1 MAALPVDGHES
12 TGTGGRV
19 VVVVGDVAVV
29 VGSVVVVVIGDVV
42 VVVGS
47 VVAVV
52 GDVVVVVGSVVAV
65 VGDVVVVVVVV
76 DVVVGELA
84 VAGLASTSTLVR
96 SPKVPINA
104 TNARARLARRDT
116 FTSLI
121 YWLASNS

>member
-29 VGSVVVVVIGDVV
+29 VGSVVVVVI
-42 VVVGS
+42 
-47 VVAVV
+47 

-104 TNARARLARRDT
+104 TNARARLARRDA